1 MFTEGQTVTIKVR
14 NILYDVRHRY
24 ANGWVGPEFNEY
36 TGTIMREKWFL
47 PNEIGITTGDPK
59 FPFRRINLERI
70 VEVNDAA
77 VDFAPADVEERQTK
91 TVQGSKGQTYV
102 VTKDHGKVYC
112 SCPGF
117 TFRKT
122 CKHVQEFA

>member
-1 MFTEGQTVTIKVR
+1 MFTVGQTVTIKVR
-14 NILYDVRHRY
+14 NALYDVRHRY

-36 TGTIMREKWFL
+36 TGTIMREKWFA

-59 FPFRRINLERI
+59 WPFRRINQERI
-70 VEVNDAA
+70 VEVNDAK
-77 VDFAPADVEERQTK
+77 VDFVAPVAEERQTK

-102 VTKDHGKVYC
+102 VTKDKGKVSC